1 MKKIIVKLVYF
12 LLIIGILMSCN
23 SKTTD
28 NNDKD
33 AKTDLINQN
42 IYGEANIEQDK
53 DILNVQVTTSLD
65 ITLDP
70 AINTAL
76 DGVNV
81 LEHLFE
87 GLLKYDENG
96 DLVGGIAESYKES
109 ADGLTWVFKLRDNLK
124 WSDGTDLNAYDLVY
138 NWKRVADPNTKSS
151 YAYDLLKQVVGFYEA
166 QRGNLDALSITA
178 RDKKTFV
185 VNLTTPCAYFD
196 KICAFSVLF
205 PVKKEVVENNEDWTK
220 NKETYVS
227 NGPYYLYQYDKDKI
241 VLNKNEYYY
250 DKDKINFNQIVY
262 YFKDKKEDILN
273 MYEEGKLDLMTSLPI
288 NMIDDLNNTND
299 YNIANIMG
307 TYYLAFNINK
317 EPYNDIRVRKALS
330 LAIDRNYIANV
341 IMHKTRKP
349 ARNFVGP
356 GVSDI
361 SNKQKKYFETVTEEM
376 YQGPFFDND
385 NYEANFYEAQK
396 LLKEAG
402 FGVNKKFPDIN
413 YLMNDETYNKEVA
426 DYLVETWGKL
436 GINVNVNQYSWSEFS
451 KKRRNMEFDIVR
463 NRWTCDWDDP
473 SNILSVFET
482 NSGNN
487 SGKYSSKKF
496 DQLLNEAINTNFDD
510 DHYYKLHM
518 AERILLND
526 YAIIPIAYYEQYWL
540 QQTSLKNVWLSPYGV
555 MSFKYAY
562 FE

>member
-124 WSDGTDLNAYDLVY
+124 WSDGTDLSAYDLVY

-205 PVKKEVVENNEDWTK
+205 PVKKEVVDNNEDWTK

-250 DKDKINFNQIVY
+250 DKDKINFKQIVY

-317 EPYNDIRVRKALS
+317 EPYNDINLNNAKKIL
-330 LAIDRNYIANV
+330 D
-341 IMHKTRKP
+341 IMILELEKH
-349 ARNFVGP
+349 
-356 GVSDI
+356 
-361 SNKQKKYFETVTEEM
+361 Y
-376 YQGPFFDND
+376 
-385 NYEANFYEAQK
+385 
-396 LLKEAG
+396 LL
-402 FGVNKKFPDIN
+402 
-413 YLMNDETYNKEVA
+413 L
-426 DYLVETWGKL
+426 
-436 GINVNVNQYSWSEFS
+436 
-451 KKRRNMEFDIVR
+451 
-463 NRWTCDWDDP
+463 
-473 SNILSVFET
+473 
-482 NSGNN
+482 
-487 SGKYSSKKF
+487 
-496 DQLLNEAINTNFDD
+496 
-510 DHYYKLHM
+510 
-518 AERILLND
+518 
-526 YAIIPIAYYEQYWL
+526 
-540 QQTSLKNVWLSPYGV
+540 
-555 MSFKYAY
+555 
-562 FE
+562 